1 DHVLSGFHEE
11 TAQHEMNLR
20 NVGVSVPGQA
30 VRVSRNHPRNHDGT
44 FFSVLVT
51 RTVADP
57 VPGSDQINRA
67 CEEGWVGT
75 NGYIRADGKRQR
87 HALAFQGQVLTA
99 RQETISE
106 VFIADLPEDV
116 RLEGDGPLAG
126 TATRRPLP
134 PRNTVQRR
142 LTFTADRKFPGLQGA
157 RHWLRCSPDG
167 SRIAFLMK
175 DDDGVVQLWTVSPT
189 GGQGTQ
195 LTHNRESISST
206 FTWSPDGRFIAH
218 TLDNSVCVTLAGTG
232 ETKRLTDR
240 CDDASAPRPEA
251 CVFGPDGKQIAY
263 VRPVRLGDTFFNEIF
278 VVALP
283 N

>member
-1 DHVLSGFHEE
+1 VHVWEPAGQWVSFTYEDHVLSGFHEE

-30 VRVSRNHPRNHDGT
+30 VRVSRDHPRNHDGV

-57 VPGSDQINRA
+57 PLGSDQINRA

-75 NGYIRADGKRQR
+75 NGYVRADGTRQR

-99 RQETISE
+99 RQQTISE

-116 RLEGDGPLAG
+116 RLEGNGPLAG
-126 TATRRPLP
+126 TATRRPFP

-142 LTFTADRKFPGLQGA
+142 LTFTADRKFPGLQGP

-175 DDDGVVQLWTVSPT
+175 DDDGVVQLWTVSPAVHWLGFYLEPGWT
-189 GGQGTQ
+189 VHRPYPRQQ
-195 LTHNRESISST
+195 RLHNPNRDGRNNA
-206 FTWSPDGRFIAH
+206 PDGSLR
-218 TLDNSVCVTLAGTG
+218 
-232 ETKRLTDR
+232 
-240 CDDASAPRPEA
+240 
-251 CVFGPDGKQIAY
+251 
-263 VRPVRLGDTFFNEIF
+263 
-278 VVALP
+278 
-283 N
+283 